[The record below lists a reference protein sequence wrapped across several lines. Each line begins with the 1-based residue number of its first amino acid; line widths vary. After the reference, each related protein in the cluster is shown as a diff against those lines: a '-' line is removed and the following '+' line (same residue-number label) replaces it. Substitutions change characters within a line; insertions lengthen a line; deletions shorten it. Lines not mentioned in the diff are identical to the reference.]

1 MHWQFPSDKDLRENG
16 MLDRSDLFFKTP
28 LKWVYL
34 FFIVFVLFLFWLV
47 PYLESKRPQK
57 IKNINNAVIKID

>member
-1 MHWQFPSDKDLRENG
+1 MHWRFPSDKDLRENG

-34 FFIVFVLFLFWLV
+34 FFIVFVLFLFWLM
-47 PYLESKRPQK
+47 PYLEGKRPQK

>member
-1 MHWQFPSDKDLRENG
+1 MYWQFPSDKDLREHG
-16 MLDRSDLFFKTP
+16 MLDRFDLFFKTP

-47 PYLESKRPQK
+47 PYIESKMPHK
-57 IKNINNAVIKID
+57 IKNIREHNYHK